1 MRYLITGG
9 AGFIGSALVRLL
21 VGDGHEVANVDSL
34 TYAANLSSLSSV
46 ADSPRYQFRQV
57 DIRDRAGIGSVLDEF
72 RPDRVIHLAA
82 ETHVDRS
89 IDAPMIF
96 VETNV
101 LGTTVLLAEVTRYV
115 QSLDQRADFRFVHVS
130 TDEVFGSLG
139 EEGVFEVDTPYQPRS
154 PYSAS
159 KAGADHL
166 VRAWHETYGLP
177 TTITNC
183 SNNYGPYQFPEKL
196 IPRMLI
202 RAMRGE
208 SLPVYGRGANV
219 REWLHVDDHARALV
233 LVAETGAIGTTY
245 LVGSGDEIANIDLV
259 RRLARHLDSV
269 VPGPVPYEER
279 IEFVQDRPGH
289 DLRYSIDS
297 SKIRS
302 ELGWAPQVSLEEG
315 LLNTVKWYVHHP
327 EWWEP
332 IVAGR
337 YQGKR
342 LGVGR
347 DTE

>member
-57 DIRDRAGIGSVLDEF
+57 DIRDRAGIGSVLEEF

-89 IDAPMIF
+89 IDVPMIF

-115 QSLDQRADFRFVHVS
+115 QSLDDRADFRFVHVS

-177 TTITNC
+177 TTIANC

-208 SLPVYGRGANV
+208 SLPVYGRGANI

-337 YQGKR
+337 YQGER